1 MSHISITFDLRFLT
15 IFSGLVCE
23 LGSRRS
29 VMDPT
34 KDFPKHQRNLIEDF
48 LCACNTIDKNLRQRL
63 NVDRKLSFVQ
73 MVKDFS
79 REHPAW
85 LNVDLLETAAEVRN
99 FIVHGQRNALRT
111 SGCAGARFGRPNENR
126 LPEAYRSREG
136 RTQVSKASRKRHAER
151 LTGPSAA
158 PHCRMR
164 LFPVSHL

>member
-1 MSHISITFDLRFLT
+1 VQLDSPYVGPWLANNIRLCAGGLATEMSYWTFTFDLRFLT
-15 IFSGLVCE
+15 IFSGLARE

-48 LCACNTIDKNLRQRL
+48 LCAYNTIDKNLRQRL

-85 LNVDLLETAAEVRN
+85 LNVDLLETAADGHHYPLGHSSDVRGD
-99 FIVHGQRNALRT
+99 IEP
-111 SGCAGARFGRPNENR
+111 SFGRTRQIALQE
-126 LPEAYRSREG
+126 LVVEAI
-136 RTQVSKASRKRHAER
+136 KRQR
-151 LTGPSAA
+151 VGD
-158 PHCRMR
+158 
-164 LFPVSHL
+164 